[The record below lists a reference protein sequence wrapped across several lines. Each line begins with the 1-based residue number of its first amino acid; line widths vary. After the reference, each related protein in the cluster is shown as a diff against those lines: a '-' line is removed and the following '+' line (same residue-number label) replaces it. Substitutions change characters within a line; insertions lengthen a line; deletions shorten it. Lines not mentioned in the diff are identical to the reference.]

1 MLDKENTEL
10 EQRRLSAIR
19 RVMALSDEQLE
30 QLISLWSQ
38 QDLGSFQSDLAH
50 HQTSA

>member
-1 MLDKENTEL
+1 MDKEQEL
-10 EQRRLSAIR
+10 EQRRLNLIR
-19 RVMALSDEQLE
+19 RVMALSNEQLE
-30 QLISLWSQ
+30 QLISLSDQ